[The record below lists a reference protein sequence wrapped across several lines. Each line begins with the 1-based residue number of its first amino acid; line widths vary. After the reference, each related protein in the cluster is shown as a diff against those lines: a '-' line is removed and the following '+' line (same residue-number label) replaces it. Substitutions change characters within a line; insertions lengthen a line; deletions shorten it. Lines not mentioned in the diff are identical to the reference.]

1 MRKKVC
7 ADRRKKEHFYCHGHK
22 TEKSVWQQR
31 GANGTMKLEKLLEG
45 LEYTLLQ
52 GSLDTEVKDI
62 AYDSRKVQLGWAFVC
77 IVGITRDSHDYAM
90 DVAQNGASVLII
102 QHKLDQ
108 MPEGV
113 TVVQVKSSRQ
123 ALAIMSCNYFE
134 HPAEKLITI
143 GVTGTKGKTTTSHM
157 ICSVMN
163 AAGHKCGIIGTNGV
177 AYPGVKRQ
185 LINTTPESYE
195 LQKMFHEMLEAGCDS
210 VVMEVSSQ
218 GIMMERVTGIH
229 YNVGVF
235 TNLYP
240 DHIGGPGEHASFEE
254 YRAWKGEL
262 FRRCDVGVVN
272 IDDKNCDALLEGHT
286 CKLVSY
292 GVHKQ
297 ADFHAESLNLLRA
310 ENFLGIQFHV
320 SGKETMDVK
329 VNMPGEFSVYN
340 SLAAIA
346 VARVL
351 GVEHQA
357 IHDGLMNLSVKGRV
371 ELVPVS
377 KEFTVLIDFAH
388 NEAGTESL
396 LSTLR
401 AYNPKRLVVLF
412 GCGGDRSRLRRY
424 GMGEVASRKADF
436 LILTEDNNRYEPV
449 EQILKDIKIGIEQGN
464 PEIPYV
470 EIPDRLDAI
479 HYALDHAQ
487 PGDVIAVIGKGH
499 ETYRDRMGEK
509 TPFLEREL
517 ILEYAEQIGL
527 K

>member
-1 MRKKVC
+1 M
-7 ADRRKKEHFYCHGHK
+7 AAEGDI
-22 TEKSVWQQR
+22 
-31 GANGTMKLEKLLEG
+31 TMKLKQLLEG
-45 LEYTLLQ
+45 LDYTLVQ
-52 GSLDTEVKDI
+52 GNLDTEVKDI

-77 IVGITRDSHDYAM
+77 VVGTNRDSHDYAM
-90 DVAQNGASVLII
+90 DVARAGATVLII
-102 QHKLDQ
+102 QHKLDEIPQ
-108 MPEGV
+108 GV
-113 TVVQVKSSRQ
+113 TVVQVESSRK
-123 ALAIMSCNYFE
+123 ALAMMSCNYFGR
-134 HPAEKLITI
+134 PAEQMTTI
-143 GVTGTKGKTTTSHM
+143 GVTGTKGKTTTAHM

-163 AAGHKCGIIGTNGV
+163 AAGRKCGIIGTNGV
-177 AYPGVKRQ
+177 AYGDVKKQ

-195 LQKMFHEMLEAGCDS
+195 LQKMFREMVTAGCDS

-218 GIMMERVTGIH
+218 GIMMDRVTGIH
-229 YNVGVF
+229 YDVGVF

-254 YRAWKGEL
+254 YRAWKGQL

-272 IDDKNCDALLEGHT
+272 VDDKNCSTLLAGHT
-286 CKLVSY
+286 CRLVSY
-292 GVHKQ
+292 GMHGE
-297 ADFHAESLNLLRA
+297 ADFKAEDLKLLRA

-320 SGKETMDVK
+320 TGKEDMQVK

-346 VARVL
+346 VGRVL
-351 GVEHQA
+351 GIDHQA

-377 KEFTVLIDFAH
+377 KDFTVLIDFAH

-424 GMGEVASRKADF
+424 GMGEVASQKADF
-436 LILTEDNNRYEPV
+436 LILTEDNNRFESV
-449 EQILKDIKIGIEQGN
+449 ESILADIKIGIEQGN
-464 PEIPYV
+464 PKVPYV

-487 PGDVIAVIGKGH
+487 KGDVIAIIGKGH

-517 ILEYAEQIGL
+517 ILEYAAQMGQ
-527 K
+527 KN